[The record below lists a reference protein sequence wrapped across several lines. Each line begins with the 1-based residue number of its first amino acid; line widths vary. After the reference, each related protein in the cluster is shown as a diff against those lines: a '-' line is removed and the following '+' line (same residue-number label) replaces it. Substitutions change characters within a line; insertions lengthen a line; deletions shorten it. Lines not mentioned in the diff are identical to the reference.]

1 MKKVVYSLSLINK
14 KHQGGLFMSKVGFI
28 GLGIMGKPM
37 VLNLLKA
44 GIETTVYDINP
55 AVVDALKEA
64 GAKGADSP
72 KELASGNDVIITMV
86 PNAKIVG
93 ILLEGPDGILAGVKP
108 GTVIVDM
115 SSVSPVDS
123 KHFAELAKSKQCPFL
138 DSPVS
143 GGEPGAIHATL
154 AFMVGGDE
162 AVVEQIR
169 DVYEAMGTSITVVGP
184 NGSGSVAKLANQIMV
199 NLNIAAVS
207 EALILAQKAGADPKK
222 VYEAVR
228 GGLAGSTVLDAKAP
242 MMFNRN
248 FKPGGTLAI
257 NLKDITN
264 VMDTAKSLEVPLIL
278 TSQLQQIMLSLKS
291 DGHIMDDHSGI
302 VQFYEKISGV
312 EVKTPQK

>member
-1 MKKVVYSLSLINK
+1 
-14 KHQGGLFMSKVGFI
+14 MSKIGFI

-37 VLNLLKA
+37 VKNLLKA
-44 GIETTVYDINP
+44 GIETTVYDINTI
-55 AVVDALKEA
+55 AVTELVKQ
-64 GAKGADSP
+64 GAKKADSP
-72 KELASGNDVIITMV
+72 KEAAVNKDAVITMV
-86 PNAKIVG
+86 PNAAIVKN
-93 ILLEGPDGILAGVKP
+93 ILEGENGILAGASE

-115 SSVSPVDS
+115 SSVSPVAS
-123 KHFAELAKSKQCPFL
+123 QEFARLAAEKSCPFL

-143 GGEPGAIHATL
+143 GGEPGAVDGTL
-154 AFMVGGDE
+154 AFMIGGE
-162 AVVEQIR
+162 EKNVEKIK
-169 DVYEAMGTSITVVGP
+169 DVFEAMGKSITIVGP

-207 EALILAQKAGADPKK
+207 EALVLAQKAGADPKK
-222 VYEAVR
+222 VFEAVR

-242 MMFNRN
+242 MMYSRN

-264 VMDTAKSLEVPLIL
+264 VMDTAKSLDVPLIL
-278 TSQLQQIMLSLKS
+278 TSALQQIMLSLKA

-312 EVKTPQK
+312 TVKTEE

>member
-1 MKKVVYSLSLINK
+1 
-14 KHQGGLFMSKVGFI
+14 MSKVGFV

-55 AVVDALKEA
+55 AAVDALKEA
-64 GAKGADSP
+64 GAKGAVSP
-72 KELASGNDVIITMV
+72 KELAGGNDVIITMV

-93 ILLEGPDGILAGVKP
+93 ILLEGPEGILAGVKP

-143 GGEPGAIHATL
+143 GGEPGAINATL

>member
-1 MKKVVYSLSLINK
+1 
-14 KHQGGLFMSKVGFI
+14 MSRVGFI

-44 GIETTVYDINP
+44 GIETIVYDVNKD
-55 AVVDALKEA
+55 AVAVLVEA
-64 GAKGADSP
+64 GAKAAATP
-72 KELASGNDVIITMV
+72 KDLAASSEVVITMV
-86 PNAKIVG
+86 PNGKIVAA
-93 ILLEGPDGILAGVKP
+93 LLESEDGILAGVKA
-108 GTVIVDM
+108 GTTIIDM

-123 KHFAELAKSKQCPFL
+123 KHFAELAATKNCPFL

-143 GGEPGAIHATL
+143 GGEPGAVQATL
-154 AFMVGGDE
+154 AFMVGGE
-162 AVVEQIR
+162 ESVVEKVK
-169 DVYEAMGTSITVVGP
+169 DVFDAMGKSLTVVGP

-207 EALILAQKAGADPKK
+207 EALVLAQKAGADPKK

-228 GGLAGSTVLDAKAP
+228 GGLAGSVVLDNKAP
-242 MMFNRN
+242 MMYQRN

-264 VMDTAKSLEVPLIL
+264 VMDSARSLDVPLLL
-278 TSQLQQIMLSLKS
+278 TSQLQQIMLSLKA

-302 VQFYEKISGV
+302 VQFYEKIAGV
-312 EVKTPQK
+312 QVKAAE